1 MVDMIPKAMKAWVV
15 TRVGK
20 PQDVLEL
27 KTDWPTPAPPKTGEI
42 MVRVSYA
49 TLNPGEVKIM
59 GMATPCKINT
69 IAGMDFVGEIVQVG
83 PSTPGSLADVR
94 VGMIV
99 GGTVPLMSMW
109 RGAGALSDYLV
120 VPAHAVAEKPKGL
133 EESVAAGLLGIAG
146 QTNTVIIHAANLRE
160 GDKVLVNGASGG
172 VGSISVQLLRGMGMH
187 VTAICSAKNEAFVR
201 RLGAEE
207 VVDYT
212 AHKSLPDYLTSTCAA
227 PGNKPFDAIID
238 CVGSEALYTCSPRYM
253 KPEGKYLDIEA
264 GPFGFFKVGN
274 WWPVILGGTPRTR
287 VPILGTS
294 SGASAKDIADW
305 FEKGW
310 INEVPVDSTYD
321 MGDALQAYEKLAT
334 NRATGKIFV
343 KVK

>member
-1 MVDMIPKAMKAWVV
+1 MADVPKTMKAWVV
-15 TRVGK
+15 TRAGK
-20 PQDVLEL
+20 PQDVLQL

-49 TLNPGEVKIM
+49 ASNPGEIKIM
-59 GMATPCKINT
+59 TMAIPCKVNT
-69 IAGMDFVGEIVQVG
+69 IAGMDFVGEVVQTG
-83 PSTPGSLADVR
+83 LPSPKSSSDIR

-99 GGTVPLMSMW
+99 GGTVPLGNMW

-120 VPAHAVAEKPKGL
+120 VPAHAVAEKPRRL

-146 QTNTVIIHAANLRE
+146 QTNAVIIHAANLRE
-160 GDKVLVNGASGG
+160 GDRVLVNGASGG

-212 AHKSLPDYLTSTCAA
+212 AHKSLPEYFTSLCTA

-238 CVGSEALYTCSPRYM
+238 CVGNEELYTRSPKYL
-253 KPEGKYLDIEA
+253 KTEGKYLDIEP
-264 GPFGFFKVGN
+264 GPFGYFKLGN
-274 WWPVILGGTPRTR
+274 WRPVILGGTPRTR
-287 VPILGTS
+287 VNIMSAP
-294 SGASAKDIADW
+294 SGDSARDIAKW

-310 INEVPVDSTYD
+310 VDEVPVDSTYEMD
-321 MGDALQAYEKLAT
+321 DAVRAYERLAT